1 MKHIFNKALIT
12 EIKNIVLIPTPL
24 SSRRGVWG
32 EVWLIL
38 LFLVLFAGCSETDNY
53 YAQLKKQPELVKD
66 YDAVYAVN
74 DTLTIK
80 GHFIANG
87 LQIKIGDAAANIIS
101 ISNKLNNATYN
112 DSIQV
117 VKLIVTNAMG
127 VGTARPV
134 SITSSGITVSGPAIE
149 IVENSKAGLLPNGLT
164 VQKIADYPT
173 NSTPVYCRSGNGNLY
188 FINKTTN
195 TVTRMMPDGTLTQ
208 VFGPSQCK
216 DADGTLFTVTRLN
229 GCGIDPHEQYL
240 YLSLYTVAPSRT
252 YYHYY
257 RLCRWDMVNKTF
269 TVLNKTPYYIYK
281 SKRTLSDAQPFEGTI
296 QQVKMF
302 TATGIYPDSVGNV
315 YFDMDNRMITRLDAA
330 GNYSY
335 VLKNSYTNYTL
346 TDPAPQIV
354 NPATSDY
361 YSLSRTLQFFP
372 GVIAN
377 YTKIEAIAPDEN
389 FLYVRQTTARL
400 VRYDLTNQVM
410 LNTFNKWLDA
420 SNFKKPYISGSFD
433 VLTGAT
439 NDKNSLWGMMPLSDG
454 KLLILYYQD
463 LIADNEQTK
472 AFYGK
477 FDLPAWGILDFINER
492 GSRYAPGGFD
502 RQGYVMNYGT
512 DALLNRDAQGMLY
525 MTANNK
531 SVILKT
537 IYK

>member
-1 MKHIFNKALIT
+1 
-12 EIKNIVLIPTPL
+12 
-24 SSRRGVWG
+24 
-32 EVWLIL
+32 
-38 LFLVLFAGCSETDNY
+38 
-53 YAQLKKQPELVKD
+53 
-66 YDAVYAVN
+66 
-74 DTLTIK
+74 
-80 GHFIANG
+80 
-87 LQIKIGDAAANIIS
+87 
-101 ISNKLNNATYN
+101 
-112 DSIQV
+112 
-117 VKLIVTNAMG
+117 
-127 VGTARPV
+127 
-134 SITSSGITVSGPAIE
+134 
-149 IVENSKAGLLPNGLT
+149 
-164 VQKIADYPT
+164 
-173 NSTPVYCRSGNGNLY
+173 
-188 FINKTTN
+188 
-195 TVTRMMPDGTLTQ
+195 
-208 VFGPSQCK
+208 
-216 DADGTLFTVTRLN
+216 
-229 GCGIDPHEQYL
+229 
-240 YLSLYTVAPSRT
+240 
-252 YYHYY
+252 
-257 RLCRWDMVNKTF
+257 
-269 TVLNKTPYYIYK
+269 
-281 SKRTLSDAQPFEGTI
+281 
-296 QQVKMF
+296 
-302 TATGIYPDSVGNV
+302 
-315 YFDMDNRMITRLDAA
+315 MITRLDAA

-346 TDPAPQIV
+346 TDPAPQIT
-354 NPATSDY
+354 NPAVTNDY